1 MQPESIWKYTV
12 ILMTK
17 EGFFFTYFYISR
29 NVYSCALEYV
39 TQFIT
44 CYHGQIRIMSKQLNI
59 DLFVN
64 PSFGF
69 VMVVLATLRHFLR
82 SFHKYVQKKK
92 YWQLSGGF
100 WRKLS
105 DHALVTLNRAE
116 LSLKD
121 KKIFTQWNPQ
131 QSILDSTIYDVYCV
145 TMETRWETQE
155 WIPKLQIVKL
165 TSSIKEI
172 IICLVYRVK
181 F

>member
-1 MQPESIWKYTV
+1 
-12 ILMTK
+12 MTK

-121 KKIFTQWNPQ
+121 KKILLNEIHSSRY
-131 QSILDSTIYDVYCV
+131 SIVPSTMYIVSLWKRDGKRRSGFPNCEIDELDKRNNNLSCV
-145 TMETRWETQE
+145 QGKVL
-155 WIPKLQIVKL
+155 ILIL
-165 TSSIKEI
+165 LI
-172 IICLVYRVK
+172 ISALN
-181 F
+181 